1 MPIRL
6 IGCKLALLGPRRF
19 QRLLSDSISA
29 RLGKFTVE
37 SFYDGVWDCL
47 LFMGVVN
54 IVPNGTGALE
64 LRGLC

>member
-6 IGCKLALLGPRRF
+6 IGCKLALLGARRF

-37 SFYDGVWDCL
+37 SFLRRSLG
-47 LFMGVVN
+47 LFTFYG
-54 IVPNGTGALE
+54 
-64 LRGLC
+64 CS